1 MAAHTGVV
9 QDALNQLRPRLDA
22 YCDGHMR
29 LDEITTWLSSY
40 DAELSERD
48 PAWREAS
55 RRIWGLLSEIE
66 SGYGTKLSI
75 HQGLDAI
82 GRDCRAIEETQR

>member
-1 MAAHTGVV
+1 MAEQTRVV

-22 YCDGHMR
+22 YREGHMR

-40 DAELSERD
+40 DAEFSEQD
-48 PAWREAS
+48 PVWAGAS
-55 RRIWGLLSEIE
+55 RRIWALLSEIE
-66 SGYGTKLSI
+66 SGYGTKASI

-82 GRDCRAIEETQR
+82 ARDCGAMEGTNR